1 MQEIKTPTSDE
12 MAMQRTQMASE
23 RTFMAWARTSLS
35 LISFGFSIYK
45 FMEYAKEGDPAAALS
60 VEGTRRLGTTL
71 VASGVLFLVL
81 SSIQHWRHM
90 KRASSPAYKL
100 SAWTLS
106 MFLAMFLSLLGLL
119 ALANMLF
126 HIGPF

>member
-1 MQEIKTPTSDE
+1 MQGKEYPTAEQLS
-12 MAMQRTQMASE
+12 MQRTQMASE

-45 FMEYAKEGDPAAALS
+45 FMEYAKEGDVAAAGS
-60 VEGTRRLGTTL
+60 VEGSRRLGTTL
-71 VASGVLFLVL
+71 VAAGVLFLVL
-81 SSIQHWRHM
+81 SSFQHWRHM
-90 KRASSPAYKL
+90 KHASSPVYKL

-106 MFLAMFLSLLGLL
+106 MFLAMILSLLGIL
-119 ALANMLF
+119 ALLNMIY